1 MGLGSQIAAR
11 VDPGDAQQ
19 FPTDR
24 AGAAPRVFR
33 SMIRTAVSCCVV
45 ILMCAL
51 PAMARAGDSGKIHWK
66 SVPEGQL
73 KIDDKTPLTWNVY
86 QPDKKKDA
94 YLVLILLGRR
104 YIALDMKSKI
114 AYQVYPGDVQKQ
126 GDDLES
132 DDLRKPDRV
141 IPSKD
146 WTLRDVG
153 PAELVRFT
161 LEDYGRT
168 VEVALP
174 HMPDLR
180 AFY

>member
-1 MGLGSQIAAR
+1 MGLKIQIVARDTPRDAAQFPAAR
-11 VDPGDAQQ
+11 SCWAPQVL
-19 FPTDR
+19 R
-24 AGAAPRVFR
+24 ARMRA
-33 SMIRTAVSCCVV
+33 AVSCGVL

-51 PAMARAGDSGKIHWK
+51 PAMARSGDSGPIHWK

-104 YIALDMKSKI
+104 YIALDMKAKI
-114 AYQVYPGDVQKQ
+114 AYQVYPGDVRKQ
-126 GDDLES
+126 DDDLES

>member
-1 MGLGSQIAAR
+1 
-11 VDPGDAQQ
+11 
-19 FPTDR
+19 
-24 AGAAPRVFR
+24 
-33 SMIRTAVSCCVV
+33 
-45 ILMCAL
+45 
-51 PAMARAGDSGKIHWK
+51 MARPADSGKFHWK
-66 SVPEGQL
+66 SVSEGQL

-86 QPDKKKDA
+86 QPDKKKDSN
-94 YLVLILLGRR
+94 LILILLGKR
-104 YIALDMKSKI
+104 YIALDMKARI
-114 AYQVYPGDVQKQ
+114 AYLVYPSDVQKQ

-132 DDLRKPDRV
+132 DDLRKTDRI
-141 IPSKD
+141 IPSRD

-168 VEVALP
+168 VEVSLP

>member
-1 MGLGSQIAAR
+1 MRGI
-11 VDPGDAQQ
+11 
-19 FPTDR
+19 
-24 AGAAPRVFR
+24 
-33 SMIRTAVSCCVV
+33 VSCGVLMV
-45 ILMCAL
+45 ICAL
-51 PAMARAGDSGKIHWK
+51 PAMAHSTDSGKYHWK

-104 YIALDMKSKI
+104 YIALDMKAKL

-126 GDDLES
+126 DDDLES
-132 DDLRKPDRV
+132 DDLRKPDRI

-153 PAELVRFT
+153 PAELVNFT

-168 VEVALP
+168 IEVSLP